1 MIAKLRLWST
11 YFKQALSS
19 ILYNRLIYAISV
31 GTIAI
36 SLLIFGA
43 FVLLSVNV
51 KTWIQGWGQTLS
63 ISVYLKEGIDE
74 GARERIRTAISALQG
89 AEIKGFISK
98 EKALQDM
105 KGMLGSQAG
114 LLDGLN
120 RNPLPASFEV
130 AFRTVDRAKFEPKRI
145 KEALEKVAGVD
156 EVQYSEQWLDHF
168 EGLLYVLKV
177 AGLAIGGLLCV
188 AVLFIITN
196 TIKLAIYS
204 RRNEIEIYKLVG
216 ATDWYVKAPLLF
228 EGALQGLLGAL
239 IALGVLLASHLVL
252 SFKVIQIFGLPFMD
266 FVFLSESYALG
277 ILSLGLVLGL
287 LGSFIAI
294 GRFFKF

>member
-11 YFKQALSS
+11 YFKVALSS
-19 ILYNRLIYAISV
+19 VLYNRLIYAISV

-36 SLLIFGA
+36 SLLIFGT
-43 FVLLSVNV
+43 FVLLSVNL
-51 KTWIQGWGQTLS
+51 KNWIQGWGQTLS
-63 ISVYLKEGIDE
+63 ISVYLKDGIDD
-74 GARERIRTAISALQG
+74 GAREKIRMAISTLQG
-89 AEIKGFISK
+89 AEIRGYISK

-114 LLDGLN
+114 LLDGLT
-120 RNPLPASFEV
+120 RNPLPASYEV
-130 AFRTVDRAKFEPKRI
+130 AFRNVDRKAFEPKRI

-156 EVQYSEQWLDHF
+156 EVQYSEQWLDQF

-177 AGLAIGGLLCV
+177 AGIAIGGLLCV

-216 ATDWYVKAPLLF
+216 ATDWYVKAPLLM

-239 IALGVLLASHLVL
+239 IALGTLSIIHFIL
-252 SFKVIQIFGLPFMD
+252 SFKTIQVFGLPFMD
-266 FVFLSESYALG
+266 FVFLSQGYALG
-277 ILSLGLVLGL
+277 ILGLGLILGL

-294 GRFFKF
+294 GRFFRF

>member
-1 MIAKLRLWST
+1 MIAKLRLWSN
-11 YFKQALSS
+11 YFNQALSS

-63 ISVYLKEGIDE
+63 ISVYLKDGIDE
-74 GARERIRTAISALQG
+74 ATRERIRTAISTLQG
-89 AEIKGFISK
+89 AEIKGFVSK

-105 KGMLGSQAG
+105 KGMLGSQSG
-114 LLDGLN
+114 LLDGLT

-130 AFRTVDRAKFEPKRI
+130 AFRNVDRAKFEPKGIR
-145 KEALEKVAGVD
+145 EALEKVAGVD
-156 EVQYSEQWLDHF
+156 EVQYSEQWLDQF
-168 EGLLYVLKV
+168 EGLLYMLKV

-204 RRNEIEIYKLVG
+204 RRNEIEIFKLVG
-216 ATDWYVKAPLLF
+216 ATDWYVKAPLLI

-239 IALGVLLASHLVL
+239 IALGILLAIHFVL
-252 SFKVIQIFGLPFMD
+252 SFRVTQIFGLSFMD
-266 FVFLSESYALG
+266 FVFLSETYALG
-277 ILSLGLVLGL
+277 ILSLGLILGL

>member
-1 MIAKLRLWST
+1 
-11 YFKQALSS
+11 
-19 ILYNRLIYAISV
+19 V
-31 GTIAI
+31 GTTAI

-63 ISVYLKEGIDE
+63 ISVYLKDGIDE
-74 GARERIRTAISALQG
+74 ATRERIRTAISTLQG
-89 AEIKGFISK
+89 AEIKGFVSK

-105 KGMLGSQAG
+105 KGMLGSQSG
-114 LLDGLN
+114 LLDGLT

-130 AFRTVDRAKFEPKRI
+130 AFRNVDRAKFEPKRI

-156 EVQYSEQWLDHF
+156 EVQYSEQWLDQF
-168 EGLLYVLKV
+168 EGLLYMLKV

-216 ATDWYVKAPLLF
+216 ATDWYVKAPLLI

-239 IALGVLLASHLVL
+239 IALGILLAIHFVL
-252 SFKVIQIFGLPFMD
+252 SFRVTQIFGLSFMD
-266 FVFLSESYALG
+266 FVFLSETYALG
-277 ILSLGLVLGL
+277 ILSLGLILGL

>member
-1 MIAKLRLWST
+1 MMVKLRLWST

-19 ILYNRLIYAISV
+19 ILYNRLVYAVSV

-63 ISVYLKEGIDE
+63 ISVYLKDGVDEGTREGI
-74 GARERIRTAISALQG
+74 RRAITTLQG

-105 KGMLGSQAG
+105 KGMLGSQAA
-114 LLDGLN
+114 LLDGLT

-130 AFRTVDRAKFEPKRI
+130 AFRKVDKAKFEPKRI
-145 KEALEKVAGVD
+145 KEGLEKVAGVD
-156 EVQYSEQWLDHF
+156 EVQYGEQWLDQF
-168 EGLLYVLKV
+168 DGLLYMLKI

-216 ATDWYVKAPLLF
+216 ATDWYVKAPLLM

-239 IALGVLLASHLVL
+239 IALGILLAFHFVL
-252 SFKVIQIFGLPFMD
+252 SFKVIQILGLPFMEV
-266 FVFLSESYALG
+266 VFLSAVYVLG

-294 GRFFKF
+294 GRFFRF

>member
-11 YFKQALSS
+11 YLKYALSS

-51 KTWIQGWGQTLS
+51 NNWIQGWGQTLS
-63 ISVYLKEGIDE
+63 ISVYLKDSIDE
-74 GARERIRTAISALQG
+74 GTRERIRMAISTLQG

-114 LLDGLN
+114 LLEGLTK
-120 RNPLPASFEV
+120 NPLPASYEV
-130 AFRTVDRAKFEPKRI
+130 GFRNVDRKKFEPKRI
-145 KEALEKVAGVD
+145 KELLEKVAGVD
-156 EVQYSEQWLDHF
+156 EVQYSEQWLDQF

-216 ATDWYVKAPLLF
+216 ATDWYVKAPLLI

-239 IALGVLLASHLVL
+239 IALGTLSVIHFIL
-252 SFKVIQIFGLPFMD
+252 SFKAIQAFGLPFMD
-266 FVFLSESYALG
+266 FVFLSQSYALG

>member
-1 MIAKLRLWST
+1 MIAKFRLWSI

-43 FVLLSVNV
+43 FVLLSINV
-51 KTWIQGWGQTLS
+51 RTWIQEWGQTLS
-63 ISVYLKEGIDE
+63 ISVYLKDGIDE
-74 GARERIRTAISALQG
+74 ATRERVRTTISNLQG
-89 AEIKGFISK
+89 AEIKGYISK
-98 EKALQDM
+98 EKALQDT

-114 LLDGLN
+114 LLDGMT
-120 RNPLPASFEV
+120 RNPFPASFEV
-130 AFRTVDRAKFEPKRI
+130 AFRNAERSTFQPKRI
-145 KEALEKVAGVD
+145 KEALEKVPGVD
-156 EVQYSEQWLDHF
+156 EVQYSEQWLDQF

-216 ATDWYVKAPLLF
+216 ATDWYVKAPLLI

-239 IALGVLLASHLVL
+239 IALGILLAIHAIL
-252 SFKVIQIFGLPFMD
+252 SFKAIQIFGVPFME

-277 ILSLGLVLGL
+277 ILCLGLVLGL

-294 GRFFKF
+294 GRFFRF

>member
-1 MIAKLRLWST
+1 MIAKLRLWATS
-11 YFKQALSS
+11 FKVALSS
-19 ILYNRLIYAISV
+19 MLYNRLIYAISV

-51 KTWIQGWGQTLS
+51 RTWIQGWGQTLS
-63 ISVYLKEGIDE
+63 ISVYLKDGIDE
-74 GARERIRTAISALQG
+74 GTRERIRTAISTLQG

-98 EKALQDM
+98 EKALQNM

-114 LLDGLN
+114 LLDGLTM
-120 RNPLPASFEV
+120 NPLPASFEV
-130 AFRTVDRAKFEPKRI
+130 AFKNVDRTKFEPKRI

-156 EVQYSEQWLDHF
+156 EVQYSEQWLDQF
-168 EGLLYVLKV
+168 EGLLYLLKI

>member
-1 MIAKLRLWST
+1 MIAKLRLWET
-11 YFKQALSS
+11 YLKVALSS
-19 ILYNRLIYAISV
+19 ILDNRLIYAISV
-31 GTIAI
+31 GTISI

-51 KTWIQGWGQTLS
+51 RTWIQGWGQTLS
-63 ISVYLKEGIDE
+63 ISVYLKDGIDE
-74 GARERIRTAISALQG
+74 GTRERIRTAISSLQG

-114 LLDGLN
+114 LLDGLTK
-120 RNPLPASFEV
+120 NPLPASFEV
-130 AFRTVDRAKFEPKRI
+130 AFRNADHTKFEPKGI
-145 KEALEKVAGVD
+145 KETLEKVVGVD
-156 EVQYSEQWLDHF
+156 EVQYSEQWLDQF
-168 EGLLYVLKV
+168 EGVLYALKI
-177 AGLAIGGLLCV
+177 AGLSIAGLLSV

-216 ATDWYVKAPLLF
+216 ATDWYVKAPLLI
-228 EGALQGLLGAL
+228 EGALQGALGAL
-239 IALGVLLASHLVL
+239 IALVILSAVHFAL
-252 SFKVIQIFGLPFMD
+252 SFKAIQIFGLPFLD
-266 FVFLSESYALG
+266 FVFLSYTHAFGVFL
-277 ILSLGLVLGL
+277 LGLVLGL

-294 GRFFKF
+294 GRFFRF

>member
-1 MIAKLRLWST
+1 MIAKFRLWST

-31 GTIAI
+31 GTISI

-51 KTWIQGWGQTLS
+51 KTWIHGWGQTLS
-63 ISVYLKEGIDE
+63 ISVYLKEGVDE
-74 GARERIRTAISALQG
+74 AGRERIRATINALQG

-114 LLDGLN
+114 LLEGLT

-130 AFRTVDRAKFEPKRI
+130 AFRNVDKAKFEPKRI
-145 KEALEKVAGVD
+145 KEALEMVPGVD
-156 EVQYSEQWLDHF
+156 EVQYSEQWLDQF
-168 EGLLYVLKV
+168 EGVLYVLKV
-177 AGLAIGGLLCV
+177 AGLAVGGLLCV

-216 ATDWYVKAPLLF
+216 ATDWYVKAPLLI

-239 IALGVLLASHLVL
+239 IALGILLAVHVVL
-252 SFKVIQIFGLPFMD
+252 SFKVSQVFGTPFID
-266 FVFLSESYALG
+266 FVFLSETHALG

-294 GRFFKF
+294 GRFFRF

>member
-11 YFKQALSS
+11 YFKHALSS
-19 ILYNRLIYAISV
+19 VLYNRLIYAISV

-51 KTWIQGWGQTLS
+51 KSWIQGWGQTLS
-63 ISVYLKEGIDE
+63 ISVYLKDGIDE
-74 GARERIRTAISALQG
+74 GTRERIRMTISTLKG
-89 AEIKGFISK
+89 AEITGYVSK
-98 EKALQDM
+98 ERALQDM

-114 LLDGLN
+114 LLDGLT

-130 AFRTVDRAKFEPKRI
+130 AFRNVDRAKFEPKRI

-156 EVQYSEQWLDHF
+156 EVQYSEQWFDQF

-177 AGLAIGGLLCV
+177 AGIAIGGLLCV

-204 RRNEIEIYKLVG
+204 RRNDIEIYKLVG
-216 ATDWYVKAPLLF
+216 ATDWYVKAPLLI
-228 EGALQGLLGAL
+228 EGALQGLLGAS
-239 IALGVLLASHLVL
+239 IALGTLLVIHFIL
-252 SFKVIQIFGLPFMD
+252 SFEAIQVFGLPFMD
-266 FVFLSESYALG
+266 FVFLSKSYTLG

-287 LGSFIAI
+287 LGSYIAI

>member
-1 MIAKLRLWST
+1 MIAKLRLWSN

-31 GTIAI
+31 GTTAI

-51 KTWIQGWGQTLS
+51 KTWIQGWGQALS
-63 ISVYLKEGIDE
+63 ISVYLKDGIDE
-74 GARERIRTAISALQG
+74 RTREGIRAAISALQG
-89 AEIKGFISK
+89 AEIKGFVSK
-98 EKALQDM
+98 EKALQEM

-114 LLDGLN
+114 LLDGFT

-130 AFRTVDRAKFEPKRI
+130 AFRNVDRAKFEPKGIR
-145 KEALEKVAGVD
+145 EALEKVAGVD
-156 EVQYSEQWLDHF
+156 EVQYNEQWLDQF
-168 EGLLYVLKV
+168 QGLLYALKV
-177 AGLAIGGLLCV
+177 AGFAIGGLLCV

-204 RRNEIEIYKLVG
+204 RRNEIEIFKLVG
-216 ATDWYVKAPLLF
+216 ATDWYVKAPLLI

-239 IALGVLLASHLVL
+239 IALAVLLAIHFSL
-252 SFKVIQIFGLPFMD
+252 SFKGIQIFGLQLMD

>member
-63 ISVYLKEGIDE
+63 ISVDVKDGIDE
-74 GARERIRTAISALQG
+74 GARERIRATISTLQG
-89 AEIKGFISK
+89 AEIKGFVSK

-114 LLDGLN
+114 LIEGLT

-130 AFRTVDRAKFEPKRI
+130 AFRNVDRANFEPKRI

-156 EVQYSEQWLDHF
+156 EVQYSEQWLDQF

-216 ATDWYVKAPLLF
+216 ATDWYVKAPLLM

-239 IALGVLLASHLVL
+239 IAMGVLLAIHFVL